1 MSELLT
7 QSRPYAEAVF
17 DIAKEEQALDDWVND
32 LSLVVSTM
40 QNDAVRT
47 LILSLI
53 HI

>member
-40 QNDAVRT
+40 KAVSYTHLRAHET
-47 LILSLI
+47 
-53 HI
+53 